1 MNFRRIRSTYI
12 RYAYNMLSFDHATE
26 LFFWPL
32 LDIFIWGITIVWL
45 QRLESSFSIVL
56 PILTA
61 LVFWQ
66 VVWRSNYEVSVNIL
80 KDLWARNFVN
90 LFSTPLKSS
99 EWIASLMLLGLTKN
113 IITILFGSA
122 CVFGLYKVN
131 IFSLGAA
138 FFPYFLSLVIAG
150 WWSGFIS
157 ASIIVYFGQRMQMIA
172 WVAGYVLSPFSAVF
186 YPLSAL
192 PPWCLPIAKALPTTY
207 VFEGIRQYYKTGVFD
222 WQGYGLSLVLNGLY
236 LCVALWLF
244 VTMFEK
250 SRQKGLAR
258 LE

>member
-1 MNFRRIRSTYI
+1 MNLRRIISAYT

-45 QRLESSFSIVL
+45 QRFETTYSIVL
-56 PILTA
+56 PILTG

-90 LFSTPLKSS
+90 LFSTPLKTS

-113 IITILFGSA
+113 LITILFGAA
-122 CVFGLYKVN
+122 CVYFLYSVN
-131 IFSLGAA
+131 IFSLGFA
-138 FFPYFLSLVIAG
+138 FFPYLIALIIAG

-157 ASIIVYFGQRMQMIA
+157 SSIIVYFGQRMQMIA

-192 PPWCLPIAKALPTTY
+192 PSWCMPIAKALPMTY
-207 VFEGIRQYYKTGVFD
+207 VFEGIRQYYKTKIFD
-222 WQGYGLSLVLNGLY
+222 WQGYGLSMALNAIY
-236 LCVALWLF
+236 LCFSLWLF
-244 VTMFEK
+244 VSMFEK
-250 SRQKGLAR
+250 SREKGLAR